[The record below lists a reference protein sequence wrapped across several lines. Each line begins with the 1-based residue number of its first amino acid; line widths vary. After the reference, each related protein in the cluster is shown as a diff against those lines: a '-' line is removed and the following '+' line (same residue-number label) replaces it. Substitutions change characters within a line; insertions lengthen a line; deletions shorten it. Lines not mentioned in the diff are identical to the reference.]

1 MPCYTP
7 LDAYYAPGGTISFN
21 RQESFGIPID
31 LPCGRCI
38 GCRLEHAKEWALR
51 CWHEHLMYEEEG
63 LPSMFITL
71 TYDQEHLPPDGG
83 LDHRHFQKFIRAMRK
98 KTGLKLRY
106 FMCGEYGGQTLR
118 PHYHAIIFG
127 YRPPDLK
134 LVNTRNNTRNYTSE
148 IMSEL
153 WPHGGH
159 EIGYVS
165 FKNAGY
171 VARYVLKKQI
181 KPELFDPSTGEISE
195 ANLKSPYTR
204 MSLKPGIGYSW
215 YQKYKTDLYPH
226 DYAVLPDGRE
236 TAVPKYYRKLLE
248 RDDPDLAS
256 ELRAKRVEKARSN
269 PDNTPSR
276 LEVRHFIQNK
286 KAERLKRE
294 L

>member
-7 LDAYYAPGGTISFN
+7 LDAYHAPGGISFN
-21 RQESFGIPID
+21 RQESFGIKID

-63 LPSMFITL
+63 KPSMFVTL

-171 VARYVLKKQI
+171 VARYVLKKHT

-215 YQKYKTDLYPH
+215 YQKYKSDLYPH

-256 ELRAKRVEKARSN
+256 ELRAKRVEKARQN

-276 LEVRHFIQNK
+276 LEVRHFIKTK